1 MFEGVVG
8 RNKLG
13 NIALD
18 DISIAPGVC
27 PTAPQVAATTPG
39 DCSFEDDEC
48 GWSNPDQREGV
59 DELDWERKSAADGE
73 RWKIV
78 SDLLVLTF

>member
-1 MFEGVVG
+1 MNFKRL

-73 RWKIV
+73 RWEIV